1 MDERTRMNDNPVDD
15 EPKPTRP
22 ERERKPELD
31 TEVDFEAPADAQLDQ
46 ESNFE
51 HTLTKPIQAH
61 GEELRYLRWREPTGR
76 DIEKAGNP
84 IIVDFFGEK
93 PSLTFNEKKMS
104 AMISQLCQIP
114 PSSVGQLTAGDWNS
128 IAWKLVRFFMP
139 KVVE

>member
-1 MDERTRMNDNPVDD
+1 MDERTRMND
-15 EPKPTRP
+15 KPATGAQEDQP
-22 ERERKPELD
+22 AGPG
-31 TEVDFEAPADAQLDQ
+31 EVDFDSMPQDPGQLDE

-51 HTLTKPIQAH
+51 HSLSKPVQAH
-61 GEELRYLRWREPTGR
+61 GEELRYLKWREPTGA
-76 DIEKAGNP
+76 DIERAGNP

-114 PSSVGQLTAGDWNS
+114 PSSVRQLTAGDWYA

-139 KVVE
+139 RTVG